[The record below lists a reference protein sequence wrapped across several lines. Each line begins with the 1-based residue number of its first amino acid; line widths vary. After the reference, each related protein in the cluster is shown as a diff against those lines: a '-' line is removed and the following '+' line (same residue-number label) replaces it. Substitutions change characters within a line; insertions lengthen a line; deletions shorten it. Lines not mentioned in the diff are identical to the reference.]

1 MYKDLKFPILI
12 VHRAVKTDCVAGER
26 VRGIAAELTQ
36 DGFAVLA
43 AADHAQARL
52 VAATHHGL
60 ACMLIAAEGA
70 GENIPLLQN
79 MTELIRLA
87 RLRAPDLPIFA
98 LGEQVTLENAPAEA
112 MSELNQLRG
121 ILYLFEDTVPF
132 LARQVARAAHSYL
145 DGLLPPF
152 FKALVQHTAQSNYS
166 WHTPGHGGGV
176 AYRKSP
182 VGQAFHQFFGEN
194 TLRSDLSVSVPELGS
209 LLDHTGPLAEAETR
223 AARNFGADH
232 TFFVING
239 TSTANKIVW
248 HSMVGRNDLVL
259 VDRNCHKSVVHAII
273 MTGAIP
279 LYLCPERNE
288 LGIIG
293 PIPLSEFRPES
304 IRAKIE
310 ANPLTRGREPRIR
323 LAVVTNSTY
332 DGLCYHAGQIK
343 QMLGS
348 SVEILHFDEA
358 WFAYAA
364 FHDFF
369 ASRYAMGTP
378 RTADSP
384 LLFSTHSTHKLL
396 AAFSQASMIHVQDGG
411 TRALDRDRFNEA
423 FMMHTSTSP
432 QYSILAS
439 LDVASAMM
447 EGPAG
452 RSLLQEMFDEALSF
466 RRALAKLREH
476 IDVEDWWF
484 SIWQPPSADRTV
496 SLAAEDWLLK
506 PGAEW
511 HGFGDVAEDYVLL
524 DPLKVTLVMPGLSV
538 GGVLD
543 DCGIPAA
550 VVSKFLW
557 ERGLVVEKTGLYSFL
572 VLFSMGIT
580 KGKWSTLLTELLEF
594 KRHYDSNSRLT
605 ACLPSV
611 VALAPSRYQ
620 GLGLR
625 DLCRQLHDCYRNNAT
640 AKQLKRLFTRL
651 PEVAITPAEAY
662 DRLVKG
668 DVEAVP
674 IECLLGRIAAVM
686 LVPYPPG
693 IPLIIPGERFTE
705 ATRCILDYLRSLAR
719 STASFPASWPMY
731 TDCRARTAWRVR
743 STPSIAS
750 GNTNDLDATLRQ
762 LEAII
767 AQMVHSIAN
776 CQAIG
781 GFRRGRSAAI
791 GRKGGFL
798 ELMDGVDAAFGIS
811 CMKLTDQYCCHL
823 A

>member
-1 MYKDLKFPILI
+1 MYKDLKFPVLI
-12 VHRAVKTDCVAGER
+12 VHRDIKADTVAGER
-26 VRGIAAELTQ
+26 VRGIAQELAQ
-36 DGFAVLA
+36 DGFTILPAVDYA
-43 AADHAQARL
+43 EGRL

-70 GENIPLLQN
+70 GENTHLLQN
-79 MTELIRLA
+79 MVELIRLA
-87 RLRAPDLPIFA
+87 RVRAPHLPIFA
-98 LGEQVTLENAPAEA
+98 LGEQVTLENAPADVI
-112 MSELNQLRG
+112 SELNQLRG

-209 LLDHTGPLAEAETR
+209 LLDHTGPLAAAEAR
-223 AARNFGADH
+223 AAKNFGADH

-248 HSMVGRNDLVL
+248 HSMVGRDDLVL

-293 PIPLSEFRPES
+293 PIPLSEFSPVS
-304 IRAKIE
+304 IQAKIQ
-310 ANPLTRGREPRIR
+310 ANPLARGRPPKVK

-332 DGLCYHAGQIK
+332 DGLCYNAELIK
-343 QMLGS
+343 QELGN
-348 SVEILHFDEA
+348 SVEVLHFDEA
-358 WFAYAA
+358 WYAYAA
-364 FHDFF
+364 FHEFF
-369 ASRYAMGTP
+369 RGRYAMGTS
-378 RTADSP
+378 RSADSP
-384 LLFSTHSTHKLL
+384 LVFSTHSTHKLL

-411 TRALDRDRFNEA
+411 ARQLDRDRFNEA
-423 FMMHTSTSP
+423 FMMHISTSP

-439 LDVASAMM
+439 LDVSSAMM

-466 RRALAKLREH
+466 RRAMANLREH
-476 IDVEDWWF
+476 MAADDWWF
-484 SIWQPPSADRTV
+484 SIWQPPLGEGARQVKT
-496 SLAAEDWLLK
+496 EDWLLQ
-506 PGAEW
+506 PQADW
-511 HGFGDVAEDYVLL
+511 HGFGDVSDDYVLL
-524 DPLKVTLVMPGLSV
+524 DPIKVTLVMPGLSA
-538 GGVLD
+538 GGALSEH
-543 DCGIPAA
+543 GIPAA

-557 ERGLVVEKTGLYSFL
+557 ERGLVVEKTGLYTFL

-594 KRHYDSNSRLT
+594 KRNYDANTDLLESLS
-605 ACLPSV
+605 C
-611 VALAPSRYQ
+611 VAGLDPVRYQ

-625 DLCRQLHDCYRNNAT
+625 DLCDQLHACYRSNAT

-651 PEVAITPAEAY
+651 PEVVMKPADAY
-662 DRLVKG
+662 DRMVRG
-668 DVEAVP
+668 EVEAVP
-674 IECLLGRIAAVM
+674 IEQLLGRIAAVM

-693 IPLIIPGERFTE
+693 IPLIMPGERFTE
-705 ATRCILDYLRSLAR
+705 ATRSIIDYLAF
-719 STASFPASWPMY
+719 A
-731 TDCRARTAWRVR
+731 
-743 STPSIAS
+743 
-750 GNTNDLDATLRQ
+750 
-762 LEAII
+762 
-767 AQMVHSIAN
+767 
-776 CQAIG
+776 
-781 GFRRGRSAAI
+781 
-791 GRKGGFL
+791 
-798 ELMDGVDAAFGIS
+798 AAFDSGFPGFVADVHGLQHETTAQGRVYTVDCI
-811 CMKLTDQYCCHL
+811 KV
-823 A
+823 